1 METPEEQ
8 LPEGIVRFLKSKKRP
23 DGTLANL
30 ELPPVVPVKLSP
42 VQGGRP
48 EAPEEPAPG
57 LEVAPPGQGDE
68 LEGQLQFGGVK
79 K

>member
-1 METPEEQ
+1 MLGEAVEW
-8 LPEGIVRFLKSKKRP
+8 
-23 DGTLANL
+23 
-30 ELPPVVPVKLSP
+30 
-42 VQGGRP
+42 P